1 MSIGIT
7 AGFGGLLGVDTLSAL
22 KSRGWQ
28 SVRNGDDKT
37 ADASVLFAIADE
49 IHQAGLLPCLGIV
62 CAPQVDII
70 PAGVLVEMDAQQY
83 LNGEEPWYR
92 NEDPVAYAATLTSIV
107 PKLKAKGVIAYA
119 MAGFTSHDG
128 SLDWTKKMLPG
139 LDPYYGLSVHRYPA
153 NSFDFNSSNDGGRA
167 IEMSN
172 WHGVI
177 GNRQWIVGECGWD
190 QGQRKHWYNFFS
202 HSHLSDA
209 DQASFI
215 TQEFRYWYAGGAQH
229 VYLFQFNDTPGRCP
243 QHPQYAKSGGVGIRR
258 DDQSWKPSA
267 TVSQEFM
274 NPLIIASDAG
284 ECDRLPTGEYVVG
297 GSTPSTHLGP
307 LPLPPAEPHTIRFP
321 RCTNNFRNIKGE
333 FAVICTGQTTVQPTH
348 IWTPVDGWMDAPTLP
363 VGTSPVIF
371 DNNGSAVINTGQYGA
386 QGIAYV
392 RPDNG
397 IVSVDQ
403 TTGVNDFQGMAEW
416 IDLSLAQDKSLVI
429 GWAVWALALVVWDGQ
444 HHRLVRA
451 GNAKFKN
458 AHRVGN
464 DITITVRGGSNEA
477 WMLTTTDAALRAME
491 VFDPP
496 VPNPNP
502 PDPNPPK
509 PDPNPPQPQPG
520 VKMKYVDTTRPND
533 PQQTGAG
540 PGTLITVSGGVAL
553 KMADGTFFSYDSGG
567 NVSYKAAV
575 GPDETFLLTQDGKA
589 LISLNDFQATPHR
602 VRILPLV
609 DA

>member
-1 MSIGIT
+1 MIGIT
-7 AGFGGLLGVDTLSAL
+7 AGFGGLLGTETLSAL
-22 KSRGWQ
+22 RSRGWQ
-28 SVRNGDDKT
+28 SVRNGDTLTSDP
-37 ADASVLFAIADE
+37 AVLLSIADE
-49 IHQAGLLPCLGIV
+49 IHQAGMLPCLGIV
-62 CAPQVDII
+62 CAQQADIL
-70 PAGVLVEMDAQQY
+70 PAGVMVEIDAQPY

-119 MAGFTSHDG
+119 MAGFTSHDK

-167 IEMSN
+167 TEMSN
-172 WHGVI
+172 WHAVI
-177 GNRQWIVGECGWD
+177 GDRPWIVGECGWD

-215 TQEFRYWYAGGAQH
+215 TQEFKYWYAGGAQH

-243 QHPQYAKSGGVGIRR
+243 QHPQYAKSLGVGIRR

-267 TVSQEFM
+267 IVSQEFM
-274 NPLIIASDAG
+274 NPLIISSDAG
-284 ECDRLPTGEYVVG
+284 ECDKLPSGEFVVG

-321 RCTNNFRNIKGE
+321 RCTNKHKGVTGA

-348 IWTPVDGWMDAPTLP
+348 VWTPTGGWTDVQPAP

-371 DNNGSAVINTGQYGA
+371 DNLGNEVINTGQYGA

-397 IVSVDQ
+397 IVSVDA
-403 TTGVNDFQGMAEW
+403 TTGINDYQGMAEW

-429 GWAVWALALVVWDGQ
+429 GWAVWALALVVWDGT

-464 DITITVRGGSNEA
+464 DITITCRGGSNEA
-477 WMLTTTDAALRAME
+477 WMLTTTEADLRAMTI
-491 VFDPP
+491 FDPP
-496 VPNPNP
+496 PSNP
-502 PDPNPPK
+502 PGGGTPPPNGGGGTPPS
-509 PDPNPPQPQPG
+509 N
-520 VKMKYVDTTRPND
+520 
-533 PQQTGAG
+533 
-540 PGTLITVSGGVAL
+540 
-553 KMADGTFFSYDSGG
+553 GG
-567 NVSYKAAV
+567 NTPPPSTGVSHMTYA
-575 GPDETFLLTQDGKA
+575 DT
-589 LISLNDFQATPHR
+589 
-602 VRILPLV
+602 
-609 DA
+609 